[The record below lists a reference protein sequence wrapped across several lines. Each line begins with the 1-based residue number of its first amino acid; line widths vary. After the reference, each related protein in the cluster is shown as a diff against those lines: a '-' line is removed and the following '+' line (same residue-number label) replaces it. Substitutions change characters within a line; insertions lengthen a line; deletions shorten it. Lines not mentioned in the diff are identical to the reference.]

1 MNHDELNP
9 MYTGESPLEELLS
22 VTDSIF
28 DLFTLQPATADWPAE
43 VQGIAE
49 HLHRVYK
56 YQKQRVETELKLLTH

>member
-1 MNHDELNP
+1 MNPDELNP
-9 MYTGESPLEELLS
+9 MYTGESPVEELLS

-28 DLFTLQPATADWPAE
+28 DLFKLQPATADWPEE

-56 YQKQRVETELKLLTH
+56 YQKQRVEKELKLLTH

>member
-1 MNHDELNP
+1 MNPDELNP

-56 YQKQRVETELKLLTH
+56 YQKQRVEKELKLLTH